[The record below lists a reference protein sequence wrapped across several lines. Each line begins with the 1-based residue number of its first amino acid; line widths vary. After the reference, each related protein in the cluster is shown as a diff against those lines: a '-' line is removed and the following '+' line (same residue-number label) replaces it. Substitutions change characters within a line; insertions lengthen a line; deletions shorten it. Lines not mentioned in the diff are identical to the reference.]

1 MKRWRGLKDLLQDAV
16 DKGTTAVERVHKDV
30 ARTPFAVLE
39 HVPPLADPARLGWS
53 LLERAITETY
63 ETIRAVNRMTGEL
76 VGVALDLAE
85 RQSTSR
91 EHPAGVHPSER

>member
-30 ARTPFAVLE
+30 VRTPFAVLE
-39 HVPPLADPARLGWS
+39 HVPPLADPARRCWS
-53 LLERAITETY
+53 LAERAISETY

-91 EHPAGVHPSER
+91 EHPAAVYPSER